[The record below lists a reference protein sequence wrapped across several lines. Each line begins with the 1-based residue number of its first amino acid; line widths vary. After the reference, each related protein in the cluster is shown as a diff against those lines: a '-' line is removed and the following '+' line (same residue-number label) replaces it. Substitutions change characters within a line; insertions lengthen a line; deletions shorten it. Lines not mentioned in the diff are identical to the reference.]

1 MRWMKAMSKK
11 LENGITVPDSQ
22 EWRSEDLTRNFVAD
36 YKPFVMVDGPGV
48 RCSIYLSGCKF
59 LCPGCYNVVAQ
70 NFHYGTEYTQA
81 LEDQI
86 IADLSQPYVQGLTL
100 LGGEP
105 FLNTPVAL
113 QLTRRVRAEFG
124 DTKDIWSWTGYTWD
138 ELMKET
144 GDKKALLAEIDVL
157 VDGRFVQALMDLSL
171 RFKGSANQRIIDVPQ
186 SLEAQRLILWQD
198 EYGI

>member
-1 MRWMKAMSKK
+1 MSKK

-113 QLTRRVRAEFG
+113 QLTRRVRAKFG

-144 GDKKALLAEIDVL
+144 DDKKALLAEIDVL

>member
-113 QLTRRVRAEFG
+113 QLTRRVRAKFG

-144 GDKKALLAEIDVL
+144 DDKKALLAEIDVL

-186 SLEAQRLILWQD
+186 SLEAHRLILWQD

>member
-1 MRWMKAMSKK
+1 MSKK

-70 NFHYGTEYTQA
+70 NFHYGKEYTQA

-144 GDKKALLAEIDVL
+144 DDKKALLAEIDVL

-186 SLEAQRLILWQD
+186 SLEAHRLILWQD
-198 EYGI
+198 EYEIGSVV

>member
-1 MRWMKAMSKK
+1 MSKK

-124 DTKDIWSWTGYTWD
+124 GTKDIWSWTGYTWD

-144 GDKKALLAEIDVL
+144 DDKKALLAEIDVL

-186 SLEAQRLILWQD
+186 SLEAHRLILWQD

>member
-1 MRWMKAMSKK
+1 MSKK

-22 EWRSEDLTRNFVAD
+22 EWRSEDLTRNCVAD

-144 GDKKALLAEIDVL
+144 DDKKALLAEIDVL

>member
-1 MRWMKAMSKK
+1 MSKK

-22 EWRSEDLTRNFVAD
+22 EWRSGDLTRNFVAD

-144 GDKKALLAEIDVL
+144 DDKKALLAEIDVL

-186 SLEAQRLILWQD
+186 SLEAHRLILWQD

>member
-113 QLTRRVRAEFG
+113 QLTRRVRAKFG

-144 GDKKALLAEIDVL
+144 DDKKALLAEIDVL

>member
-1 MRWMKAMSKK
+1 MSKK

>member
-1 MRWMKAMSKK
+1 M
-11 LENGITVPDSQ
+11 
-22 EWRSEDLTRNFVAD
+22 
-36 YKPFVMVDGPGV
+36 
-48 RCSIYLSGCKF
+48 
-59 LCPGCYNVVAQ
+59 
-70 NFHYGTEYTQA
+70 
-81 LEDQI
+81 
-86 IADLSQPYVQGLTL
+86 
-100 LGGEP
+100 
-105 FLNTPVAL
+105 
-113 QLTRRVRAEFG
+113 RAEFG

-144 GDKKALLAEIDVL
+144 DDKKALLAEIDVL

>member
-70 NFHYGTEYTQA
+70 NFHYGTEYTQV

-144 GDKKALLAEIDVL
+144 DDKKALLAEIDVL

>member
-1 MRWMKAMSKK
+1 MRWMKTMSKK

-144 GDKKALLAEIDVL
+144 DDKKALLAEIDVL